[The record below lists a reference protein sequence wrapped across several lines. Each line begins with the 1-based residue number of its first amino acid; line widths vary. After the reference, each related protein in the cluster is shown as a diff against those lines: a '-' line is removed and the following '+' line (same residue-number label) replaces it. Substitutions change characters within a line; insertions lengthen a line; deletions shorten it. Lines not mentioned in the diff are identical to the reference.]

1 MMKVDVEKDI
11 GNEQC
16 ESQQSQLW
24 LLILYPLTLCK
35 HMILDISIK
44 RVYCMQVTIRQNM
57 ANKKVDA
64 HEVETDSHVLSIGRR
79 IN

>member
-11 GNEQC
+11 GKEQS

-64 HEVETDSHVLSIGRR
+64 HEVETESHVLSIGRR